1 MFLYLYLSDLLYV
14 YLGLFSYYIVV
25 LRAGIKSVNTG
36 VVTGNK
42 LDNQIF
48 ELSKLTPQEIKN
60 GQLLSLKHFP
70 NFLF

>member
-48 ELSKLTPQEIKN
+48 ELSKLTP
-60 GQLLSLKHFP
+60 
-70 NFLF
+70 